1 MSFYERW
8 YNAMLSM
15 CDWIIR
21 RQFHIPGENA
31 LAKKYF
37 AHLEPLPSIDD
48 LMHSVSVVL
57 VNTHRAL
64 SPARATMP
72 GIVHFSPK
80 YHYRPTT
87 VSTKHM
93 LL

>member
-1 MSFYERW
+1 
-8 YNAMLSM
+8 MLSI
-15 CDWIIR
+15 CDWLVR
-21 RQFHIPGENA
+21 RLFHIPGENA

-37 AHLEPLPSIDD
+37 SHLEPLPSIDD

-72 GIVHFSPK
+72 GKNLNINI
-80 YHYRPTT
+80 
-87 VSTKHM
+87 STNNSKNAFI
-93 LL
+93 

>member
-8 YNAMLSM
+8 YNTMLSI
-15 CDWIIR
+15 CDWLIR
-21 RQFHIPGENA
+21 RIFHIPGENA

-37 AHLEPLPSIDD
+37 SHLEPLPSIDD
-48 LMHSVSVVL
+48 LMHSVSAVL

-72 GIVHFSPK
+72 GTIPNNKINLSHSKLKDK
-80 YHYRPTT
+80 Y
-87 VSTKHM
+87 KK
-93 LL
+93 LQ